1 MKRNFQLL
9 LFSGFFL
16 IQPSLKNFRIN
27 SDSNASKLS
36 SFVYINGFVNSI
48 TDGGKCNTFGYDKY
62 VQNSDPNAAYNVTVK
77 VEEYKAGSGSK
88 EFQKV
93 VSVPAG
99 GKTYVGCSV
108 SPATDGPSYTYTV
121 IGESKQ

>member
-1 MKRNFQLL
+1 MYQLLIFCVLISLSGTLQKRNS
-9 LFSGFFL
+9 LFIEPNNNKAHL
-16 IQPSLKNFRIN
+16 TLYKP
-27 SDSNASKLS
+27 A
-36 SFVYINGFVNSI
+36 FVNSI
-48 TDGGKCNTFGYDKY
+48 VDGGKCNTFGYDKY
-62 VQNSDPNAAYNVTVK
+62 VQNSDPGAAYTVTVK

-99 GKTYVGCSV
+99 GKTYLGCSV